1 MLSSLYFLTY
11 EGLMPNEVFL
21 VILKLGKDIVAIDFF
36 VLIF

>member
-1 MLSSLYFLTY
+1 
-11 EGLMPNEVFL
+11 MPNEVFL